1 MPNLELLGPLM
12 ERLYHDFVSLYYLML
27 PICFALSL
35 VMTWLRSPQGSPE
48 FMDSLT
54 RVIVTTLIL
63 AAFPEI
69 SKTILFVANGI
80 AERIDSTAGLE
91 QVIEAA
97 RQKVEGYGS
106 SGKSVL
112 IAFNDLIIATLSFGS
127 FLILYCARYLM
138 IAIYH
143 FYWVFYM
150 VAAPILLLCNV
161 FAGTAHITKNLFKG
175 MIEVACW
182 KIVWAI
188 LGAML
193 AALSF
198 GDAYQAEGSYLV
210 LIVMNF
216 VIAIA
221 MLMTP
226 SIVKSLVGGGM
237 QSMSS
242 AIGAASV
249 AAMAAAPARAATI
262 AATSRTAINSAGN
275 FVHSKIEARKTR
287 QAEERK
293 RLMY

>member
-12 ERLYHDFVSLYYLML
+12 ERLYQDFVGLYYLML

-35 VMTWLRSPQGSPE
+35 AITWLRSPQGSPE
-48 FMDSLT
+48 FIDSLK
-54 RVIVTTLIL
+54 RVFVTTLIL

-91 QVIEAA
+91 QVVEAA
-97 RQKVEGYGS
+97 RQKVEDYS
-106 SGKSVL
+106 FSGKSVI
-112 IAFNDLIIATLSFGS
+112 IAFGDLIVATLSFAS

-150 VAAPILLLCNV
+150 VAAPLLLLCNV

-175 MIEVACW
+175 MIEVASW

-188 LGAML
+188 LSAMMTS
-193 AALSF
+193 LSL
-198 GDAYQAEGSYLV
+198 GDAYKTEGNYV
-210 LIVMNF
+210 TLIVLNF

-221 MLMTP
+221 MLFTP
-226 SIVKSLVGGGM
+226 MFVKSLVEGGANSTAGVLG
-237 QSMSS
+237 Q
-242 AIGAASV
+242 AAT
-249 AAMAAAPARAATI
+249 AAMMATPARTAQVAMKSKQAAQVAKSWSSNQIQRFKPKPNTNM
-262 AATSRTAINSAGN
+262 R
-275 FVHSKIEARKTR
+275 
-287 QAEERK
+287 
-293 RLMY
+293 Y

>member
-12 ERLYHDFVSLYYLML
+12 ERLYQDFVSLYYLML
-27 PICFALSL
+27 PICFSLSL
-35 VMTWLRSPQGSPE
+35 AITWLRSPQGSPE
-48 FMDSLT
+48 FMDSLK

-91 QVIEAA
+91 QVVEAA
-97 RQKVEGYGS
+97 RQKVEDYS
-106 SGKSVL
+106 FSGKSVI
-112 IAFNDLIIATLSFGS
+112 IAFGDLIVATLSFAS

-150 VAAPILLLCNV
+150 VAAPLLLLCNV

-175 MIEVACW
+175 MIEVASW

-188 LGAML
+188 LSAMMTS
-193 AALSF
+193 LSL
-198 GDAYQAEGSYLV
+198 GDAYKTEGNYV
-210 LIVMNF
+210 TLIVLNF

-221 MLMTP
+221 MLFTP
-226 SIVKSLVGGGM
+226 MFVKSLVEGGANSTAGVLG
-237 QSMSS
+237 Q
-242 AIGAASV
+242 AAT
-249 AAMAAAPARAATI
+249 AAMMATPARTAQVAMKSKQAAQVAKSWSSNQIQRFKPKPNTNM
-262 AATSRTAINSAGN
+262 R
-275 FVHSKIEARKTR
+275 
-287 QAEERK
+287 
-293 RLMY
+293 Y

>member
-12 ERLYHDFVSLYYLML
+12 ERLYQDFVSLYYLML

-35 VMTWLRSPQGSPE
+35 AITWLRSPQGSPE
-48 FMDSLT
+48 FMDSLK

-91 QVIEAA
+91 QVVEAA
-97 RQKVEGYGS
+97 RQKVEDYS
-106 SGKSVL
+106 FSGKSVI
-112 IAFNDLIIATLSFGS
+112 IAFGDLIVATLSFAS

-150 VAAPILLLCNV
+150 VAAPLLLLCNV

-175 MIEVACW
+175 MIEVASW

-188 LGAML
+188 LSAMMTS
-193 AALSF
+193 LSL
-198 GDAYQAEGSYLV
+198 GDAYKTEGNYV
-210 LIVMNF
+210 TLIVLNF

-221 MLMTP
+221 MLFTP
-226 SIVKSLVGGGM
+226 MFVKSLVEGGANSTAGVLG
-237 QSMSS
+237 Q
-242 AIGAASV
+242 AAT
-249 AAMAAAPARAATI
+249 AAMMATPARTAQVAMKSKQAAQVAKSWSSNQIQRFKPKPNTNM
-262 AATSRTAINSAGN
+262 R
-275 FVHSKIEARKTR
+275 
-287 QAEERK
+287 
-293 RLMY
+293 Y

>member
-12 ERLYHDFVSLYYLML
+12 ERLYQDFVSLYYLML

-35 VMTWLRSPQGSPE
+35 AITWLRSPQGSPE
-48 FMDSLT
+48 FMDSLK

-69 SKTILFVANGI
+69 SKTILFIANGI

-91 QVIEAA
+91 QVVEAA
-97 RQKVEGYGS
+97 RQKVEDYS
-106 SGKSVL
+106 FSGKSVI
-112 IAFNDLIIATLSFGS
+112 IAFGDLIVATLSFGS

-150 VAAPILLLCNV
+150 VAAPLLLLCNV

-175 MIEVACW
+175 MIEVASW

-188 LGAML
+188 LSAMMTS
-193 AALSF
+193 LSL
-198 GDAYQAEGSYLV
+198 GDAYKTEGNYV
-210 LIVMNF
+210 TLIVLNF

-221 MLMTP
+221 MLFTP
-226 SIVKSLVGGGM
+226 MFVKSLVEGGANSTAGVLG
-237 QSMSS
+237 Q
-242 AIGAASV
+242 AAT
-249 AAMAAAPARAATI
+249 AAMMATPARTAQVAMKSKQAAQVAKSWSSNQIQRFKPKPNT
-262 AATSRTAINSAGN
+262 NM
-275 FVHSKIEARKTR
+275 H
-287 QAEERK
+287 
-293 RLMY
+293 Y

>member
-12 ERLYHDFVSLYYLML
+12 ERLYQDFVSLYYLML
-27 PICFALSL
+27 PVCFALSL
-35 VMTWLRSPQGSPE
+35 AITWLRSPQGSPE
-48 FMDSLT
+48 FMDSLK

-69 SKTILFVANGI
+69 SKTILFIANGI

-97 RQKVEGYGS
+97 RAKVEDFS
-106 SGKSVL
+106 FSGKSVI
-112 IAFNDLIIATLSFGS
+112 IAFGDLIIATLSFAS

-150 VAAPILLLCNV
+150 VAAPMLLLFNV

-175 MIEVACW
+175 MIEVASW

-188 LGAML
+188 LSAMMTS
-193 AALSF
+193 LSL
-198 GDAYQAEGSYLV
+198 GDAYKTEGNYIT
-210 LIVMNF
+210 LIVLNF

-221 MLMTP
+221 MLFTP
-226 SIVKSLVGGGM
+226 MFVKSLVEGGANSTAGVFG
-237 QSMSS
+237 Q
-242 AIGAASV
+242 AAS
-249 AAMAAAPARAATI
+249 AAMMATPARTAMVAVKSKQAAQI
-262 AATSRTAINSAGN
+262 AKSWSSNQI
-275 FVHSKIEARKTR
+275 
-287 QAEERK
+287 K
-293 RLMY
+293 RFKPKPNPNMNY

>member
-12 ERLYHDFVSLYYLML
+12 ERLYQDFVSLYYLML

-35 VMTWLRSPQGSPE
+35 AITWLRSPQGSPE
-48 FMDSLT
+48 FMDSLK

-91 QVIEAA
+91 QVVEAA
-97 RQKVEGYGS
+97 RQKVEDYS
-106 SGKSVL
+106 FSGKSVI
-112 IAFNDLIIATLSFGS
+112 IAFGDLIVATLSFAS

-150 VAAPILLLCNV
+150 VAAPLLLLCNV

-175 MIEVACW
+175 MIEVASW

-188 LGAML
+188 LSAMMTS
-193 AALSF
+193 LSL
-198 GDAYQAEGSYLV
+198 GDAYKTEGNYV
-210 LIVMNF
+210 TLIVLNF

-221 MLMTP
+221 MLFTP
-226 SIVKSLVGGGM
+226 MFVKSLVEGGANSTAGVLG
-237 QSMSS
+237 Q
-242 AIGAASV
+242 AAT
-249 AAMAAAPARAATI
+249 AAMMATPARTAQVAMKSKQAAQVAKSWSSNQIQRFKPKPNT
-262 AATSRTAINSAGN
+262 NM
-275 FVHSKIEARKTR
+275 H
-287 QAEERK
+287 
-293 RLMY
+293 Y

>member
-12 ERLYHDFVSLYYLML
+12 ERLYQDFVSLYYLML

-35 VMTWLRSPQGSPE
+35 AITWLRSPQGSPE
-48 FMDSLT
+48 FMDSLK

-91 QVIEAA
+91 QVVEAA
-97 RQKVEGYGS
+97 RQKVEDYS
-106 SGKSVL
+106 FSGKSVI
-112 IAFNDLIIATLSFGS
+112 IAFGDLIVATLSFAS

-150 VAAPILLLCNV
+150 VAAPLLLLCNV

-175 MIEVACW
+175 MIEVASW

-188 LGAML
+188 LSAMMTS
-193 AALSF
+193 LSL
-198 GDAYQAEGSYLV
+198 GDAYKTEGNYV
-210 LIVMNF
+210 TLIVLNF

-221 MLMTP
+221 MLFTP
-226 SIVKSLVGGGM
+226 MFVKSLVEGGANSTAGVLG
-237 QSMSS
+237 Q
-242 AIGAASV
+242 AAT
-249 AAMAAAPARAATI
+249 AAMMATPARTAQVAMKSKQAAQVAKSWSSNQIQRFRPKPNTNM
-262 AATSRTAINSAGN
+262 R
-275 FVHSKIEARKTR
+275 
-287 QAEERK
+287 
-293 RLMY
+293 Y

>member
-175 MIEVACW
+175 MIEVASW

-188 LGAML
+188 LSAMMTS
-193 AALSF
+193 LSL
-198 GDAYQAEGSYLV
+198 GDAYKTEGNYV
-210 LIVMNF
+210 TLIVLNF

-221 MLMTP
+221 MLFTP
-226 SIVKSLVGGGM
+226 MFVKSLVEGGANSTAGVLG
-237 QSMSS
+237 Q
-242 AIGAASV
+242 AAT
-249 AAMAAAPARAATI
+249 AAMMATPARTAQVAMKSKQAAQVAKSWSSNQIQRFKPKSNT
-262 AATSRTAINSAGN
+262 NMN
-275 FVHSKIEARKTR
+275 
-287 QAEERK
+287 
-293 RLMY
+293 Y